1 MPRGRNL
8 AAEIM
13 IGVCSGVGG
22 PVWGRPLVGDGG
34 GPEEVGGGLVV
45 PVEEEG
51 EFAERVDGA

>member
-1 MPRGRNL
+1 
-8 AAEIM
+8 M